1 MARGKPVKRSR
12 WYDPD
17 TPKDPDSATRAR
29 DRLIKKQA
37 RDRYKWKRGE
47 MDVPHSQ
54 REIIDRPVTTM
65 AEHLK
70 PPRGAGT
77 KKAVTAGGKATVKA
91 ATTGAKGVV
100 KGKGVATKTAGGMA
114 KKAAGWIKR
123 QGFVPSYK

>member
-1 MARGKPVKRSR
+1 MASGKPIKRSR

-17 TPKDPDSATRAR
+17 TPKDPDSASRAR

-77 KKAVTAGGKATVKA
+77 KKAITAGGKATVKA
-91 ATTGAKGVV
+91 STYPAKATSRAV
-100 KGKGVATKTAGGMA
+100 KTAGGMA
-114 KKAAGWIKR
+114 KKAAGWLKR

>member
-29 DRLIKKQA
+29 DRLIKKQRRA
-37 RDRYKWKRGE
+37 RGNRQE

-54 REIIDRPVTTM
+54 REIIDRPVSTM

-77 KKAVTAGGKATVKA
+77 KKAVTAGGKAA
-91 ATTGAKGVV
+91 V
-100 KGKGVATKTAGGMA
+100 KGSTYPAKATSGAAKAAGGMA

-123 QGFVPSYK
+123 QGFVPTIR

>member
-29 DRLIKKQA
+29 DRLIKKQ
-37 RDRYKWKRGE
+37 RRTRGNRQE
-47 MDVPHSQ
+47 MDVPLSQ
-54 REIIDRPVTTM
+54 REIIDRPVSTLS
-65 AEHLK
+65 EVLK

-77 KKAVTAGGKATVKA
+77 KKAVVAAGKSAVKGSKYPAKATSGA
-91 ATTGAKGVV
+91 A
-100 KGKGVATKTAGGMA
+100 KTAGGMA

-123 QGFVPSYK
+123 QGFVPTIR

>member
-29 DRLIKKQA
+29 DRLIKKQRRA
-37 RDRYKWKRGE
+37 RGNRQE

-54 REIIDRPVTTM
+54 REIIDRPVSTM

-77 KKAVTAGGKATVKA
+77 KKAITAGGKATVKA

-114 KKAAGWIKR
+114 KKAAGWLKR
-123 QGFVPSYK
+123 QGFVPTIR

>member
-1 MARGKPVKRSR
+1 MARGKVKRSR

-29 DRLIKKQA
+29 DRLIKKQ
-37 RDRYKWKRGE
+37 RRTRGNRQE

-54 REIIDRPVTTM
+54 REIIDRPVSTM

-77 KKAVTAGGKATVKA
+77 KKAVVSA
-91 ATTGAKGVV
+91 AKGAS
-100 KGKGVATKTAGGMA
+100 KAGGMM
-114 KKAAGWIKR
+114 KKAGSWIKR
-123 QGFVPSYK
+123 QGFVPTIR

>member
-37 RDRYKWKRGE
+37 RDRGNRQE

-54 REIIDRPVTTM
+54 REIIDRPVSTM
-65 AEHLK
+65 AEVLK

-77 KKAVTAGGKATVKA
+77 KKAVTSAAKGSAKGHAKA
-91 ATTGAKGVV
+91 ASK
-100 KGKGVATKTAGGMA
+100 AGGMM
-114 KKAAGWIKR
+114 KKAGSWLKR